1 MSEAVDAPAGLAGS
15 PRFAGV
21 VGLGGSRRWARP
33 PEWLWGLSVLA
44 QVACAAALT
53 GYTFFFVD
61 DFLFMGQARTQPFG
75 LTYLREPL
83 FEHFSPISRALDRV
97 LVTVAP
103 GSFAFAHGIELVFY
117 AAAIAAFA
125 LVARAIIGNSWA
137 AFGFTVLFGQSIFL
151 IRLLN
156 WWTATANILP
166 SSVGMML
173 ALWCYLRWR
182 EVGSRRLL
190 AGSFA
195 AFAVSLLDYET
206 AILFPAYA
214 ALISGLVLERR
225 PGLRSWVA
233 LAWRERWAWT
243 GFVLLDV
250 AALIN
255 YYSFYYYPAVRPSL
269 HALLSYLS
277 GALFETFVPAVV
289 GIKYAVNPGGHP
301 VVIAVACVVVGAA
314 IAVTLY
320 LRPRAWRCL
329 AAFVLVFLLTML
341 PVGLTRVARYGVSV
355 AHVIYYQQSL
365 QFMFLVLAAFALSPR
380 WTGRREPSAAGR
392 LHAMRQRLPTIHVS
406 PRHAGAVAGA
416 AALALYAALYLTSL
430 KDMSDA
436 SWQPRQD
443 SAYVHQY
450 LAGVARIRRVTGQQ
464 PVLVDLR
471 VPKQVLPVPL
481 WPYTTYGNFFAIFDP
496 HLRVGGL
503 ASRLY
508 VVGRYGH
515 VIAVKLES
523 STTGLIGR
531 ARTTATSSPAGARAA
546 SIQASAACVPAR
558 RSFSWLH
565 VPLAHSQTLLAQKDG
580 LPYAL
585 RVHYRLPRGSRVIV
599 QLLAAATGL
608 PFGTVTRGWPAGTG
622 GRLVPLG
629 FTGVLGGVDIRLPA
643 AGCIA
648 DVTLGRL
655 HFAH

>member
-1 MSEAVDAPAGLAGS
+1 MSEAVEGPAGLA
-15 PRFAGV
+15 A
-21 VGLGGSRRWARP
+21 SRRWAGVAVGRPQRWRRP
-33 PEWLWGLSVLA
+33 PAWLWGLSVLL

-53 GYTFFFVD
+53 SYTFFFVD
-61 DFLFMGQARTQPFG
+61 DFLFMGQARTQPFD
-75 LTYLREPL
+75 LTYLRQAL
-83 FEHFSPISRALDRV
+83 FEHFSPISRALDRL

-103 GSFAFAHGIELVFY
+103 GSFAFAHGIELALY
-117 AAAIAAFA
+117 AAAIGAFA
-125 LVARAIIGNSWA
+125 LVVRAILGNSWA

-166 SSVGMML
+166 SSVCMLL

-182 EVGSRRLL
+182 EVGSRRWLV
-190 AGSFA
+190 GSFA
-195 AFAVSLLDYET
+195 AYAVSLLDYET
-206 AILFPAYA
+206 AILFPAYVA
-214 ALISGLVLERR
+214 VISGLVLERR

-243 GFVLLDV
+243 GYVVLDV

-269 HALLSYLS
+269 HALVSYLIA
-277 GALFETFVPAVV
+277 ALFGTFVPAVV

-329 AAFVLVFLLTML
+329 VAFVLVFLITML
-341 PVGLTRVARYGVSV
+341 PVGLTRVARFGVGE
-355 AHVIYYQQSL
+355 AYVIYYQQSL

-380 WTGRREPSAAGR
+380 WSGRREPSAVRR
-392 LHAMRQRLPTIHVS
+392 LHAVRQRLPAIRIS
-406 PRHAGAVAGA
+406 RRRAAIFAGG
-416 AALALYAALYLTSL
+416 AALAVYAALYLTSL
-430 KDMSDA
+430 RAMSDA

-450 LAGVARIRRVTGQQ
+450 LAGVARIRRATGHE

-471 VPKQVLPVPL
+471 VPKQVLPVKL
-481 WPYTTYGNFFAIFDP
+481 WPYTTYGNFFAVFDA
-496 HLRVGGL
+496 RVRAGGL

-515 VIAVKLES
+515 LIGVKFES
-523 STTGLIGR
+523 SSTGLIGR
-531 ARTTATSSPAGARAA
+531 ARTSATSRPAGARAA
-546 SIQASAACVPAR
+546 SIQASAACVPPR
-558 RSFSWLH
+558 RSFSWLRI
-565 VPLAHSQTLLAQKDG
+565 PLAQPETLLPQKSG
-580 LPYAL
+580 LPYGL
-585 RVHYRLPRGSRVIV
+585 RVHYRMPKGSRVIV
-599 QLLAAATGL
+599 QLLAAGTGL
-608 PFGTVTRGWPAGTG
+608 PFGTATHGWPRGTG

-629 FTGVLGGVDIRLPA
+629 FTGVVGAVDIRLPA
-643 AGCIA
+643 GACVA

-655 HFAH
+655 RFAH